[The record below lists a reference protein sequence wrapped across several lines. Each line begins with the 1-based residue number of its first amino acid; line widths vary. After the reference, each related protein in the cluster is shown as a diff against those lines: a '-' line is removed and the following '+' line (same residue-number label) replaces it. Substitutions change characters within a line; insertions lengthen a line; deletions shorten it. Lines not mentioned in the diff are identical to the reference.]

1 MRANWIWQQVDWP
14 NFRWNNDEI
23 LDMLSRVK
31 LKQGFLLGQL
41 TSLGFEVQRSASLEA
56 ITEDVIRSSE
66 IEGVRLD
73 PARVRSSVASHL
85 GLETQGLPT
94 PDHYTAGLVDVMLD
108 AVQNATLPLSKERL
122 CNWHAALFPTG
133 RSGMTP
139 ITVADYR
146 RGEAPMQI
154 VSGAMGHEKVHYEAP
169 ASSDVPNEMQRF
181 VDWVNAS
188 DKTDSVIKAAVAHL
202 WFVSIHPFD
211 DGNGRLTRTI
221 TDMLLS
227 RADGQSLRFYSM
239 SAAIL
244 KRKKSYYEAL
254 QETNHGNLD
263 ITNWILWFL
272 ETMESAIDDSFAI
285 VDRVKYKA
293 VFWQQYG
300 DLVLNERQIKVLN
313 KLMDGFEGKMTT
325 SKYAKMTHSSQATA
339 LRDVQDLLAKGLLLK
354 NESGGRS
361 TSYELPTVNPSK
373 ACVV

>member
-1 MRANWIWQQVDWP
+1 MRPNWIWQQVDWP
-14 NFRWNNDEI
+14 NFIWKNDEVI
-23 LDMLSRVK
+23 GVLSRVK

-41 TSLGFEVQRSASLEA
+41 TSLGFDVQRNASLEA

-66 IEGVRLD
+66 IEGVMLD
-73 PARVRSSVASHL
+73 PVRVRSSVASRL
-85 GLETQGLPT
+85 GLETQGLPI
-94 PDHYTAGLVDVMLD
+94 PDHYTAGLVEVMLD

-122 CNWHAALFPTG
+122 FNWHAALFPTG

-139 ITVADYR
+139 ITVANYR
-146 RGEAPMQI
+146 EGEAPMQI

-169 ASSDVPNEMQRF
+169 ASSDIPQEMERF
-181 VDWVNAS
+181 IDWVNEYNEI
-188 DKTDSVIKAAVAHL
+188 DLVIKAAVAHL
-202 WFVSIHPFD
+202 WFVAIHPFD

-293 VFWQQYG
+293 VFWQHHG
-300 DLVLNERQIKVLN
+300 DVVLNERQIKVLN

-325 SKYAKMTHSSQATA
+325 SKYAKITHSSQATA
-339 LRDVQDLLAKGLLLK
+339 LRDIQDLLGKGLLLK

-361 TSYELPTVNPSK
+361 TNYELPSLSS
-373 ACVV
+373 